1 MYKAI
6 LCDDNEI
13 ILEGLK
19 TGINWSS
26 MDITVVGT
34 ADDGLKAQQMIERY
48 SPDILITDIRMPI
61 MDGIELIRW
70 AKKHNERLTVIVI
83 SGYDD
88 FQYARQTVSLGVIDY
103 VLKPIDMD
111 EFLNVLKK
119 AVETCRMAH
128 KMHRYTVTSL
138 LRAAVHGEMSAEELE
153 KECKNVRFPFDMYLC
168 MIIVDI
174 GREQCSTYQE
184 AVRYELEKKLL
195 DFGETVQLKGS
206 YVIDQMGSRL
216 GVFVQG
222 KSLQETIEKRDQV
235 ILEARRS
242 ISSDTVRA
250 EVVIAVS
257 DICKGMCEAAQ
268 CAEQCEAALN
278 YRFLSGPKAAIY
290 YNDIAAY
297 TQIVPPT
304 YVDDER
310 LDEQLIL
317 AIKKANKA
325 EAQNALNLM
334 ADYLRQK
341 GGDSYLYMVMCVNRL
356 FAHMEREL
364 ADSNIAFS
372 SVFKDPL
379 AELKEIT
386 TQRNLDG
393 AMNKLNEIVVEMCEF
408 FYKRVKKYSKPIA
421 AAVTYIKDHFNQ
433 SDLSIEEVAA
443 AVYLSTAHFSTIFKN
458 EIGITFTDYLIN
470 IRMDYAK
477 RLLMQ
482 TDQKIYEISIASGY
496 DSAAYF
502 SSAFKKYTGVS
513 PSEFKTSHIK
523 MAKSD

>member
-19 TGINWSS
+19 NGIDWTSLN
-26 MDITVVGT
+26 ITVAGT
-34 ADDGLKAQQMIERY
+34 ADDGLKAQQMIERCA
-48 SPDILITDIRMPI
+48 PDILITDIRMPI

-70 AKKHNERLTVIVI
+70 AKEYNEQLTVIVI

-111 EFLNVLKK
+111 EFLNILKK
-119 AVETCRMAH
+119 AVATCRMAN
-128 KMHRYTVTSL
+128 KMHRYTVTTL
-138 LRAAVHGEMSAEELE
+138 LRAAVHGEMSNEELE
-153 KECKNVRFPFDMYLC
+153 KECVNVRIPFHMYLC

-174 GREQCSTYQE
+174 GREQCNAYQE

-195 DFGETVQLKGS
+195 DFGESIQLKGS

-216 GVFVQG
+216 GLFVHG
-222 KSLQETIEKRDQV
+222 DSLQETIEHRDET

-242 ISSDTVRA
+242 IVSDIVKA
-250 EVVIAVS
+250 EVIIAVS
-257 DICKGMCEAAQ
+257 NICRGMYEAAQ

-278 YRFLSGPKAAIY
+278 YRFLSGPKATIY

-297 TQIVPPT
+297 TQMVPPAD
-304 YVDDER
+304 VDDEK
-310 LDEQLIL
+310 LDEQLIA
-317 AIKKANKA
+317 AIKKADKQ
-325 EAQNALNLM
+325 EAQGKLNLM
-334 ADYLRQK
+334 AMYLRQK
-341 GGDSYLYMVMCVNRL
+341 GGDSYLYMIMCVNRL

-364 ADSNIAFS
+364 ADSNVALS
-372 SVFKDPL
+372 SMFTDPL
-379 AELKEIT
+379 AELKKIT
-386 TQRNLDG
+386 TQRNLND
-393 AMNKLNEIVVEMCEF
+393 AMGMLSETVGKMCEF
-408 FYKRVKKYSKPIA
+408 FKEQSKRYSKPVASAI
-421 AAVTYIKDHFNQ
+421 TYIKDHFNQ
-433 SDLSIEEVAA
+433 SDLSIEQVAA

-458 EIGITFTDYLIN
+458 EIGVTFTDYLIN
-470 IRMDYAK
+470 IRMEHAK
-477 RLLMQ
+477 RLLLQ

-502 SSAFKKYTGVS
+502 SSAFKKYTGIS
-513 PSEFKTSHIK
+513 PSEFKLEHVNNV
-523 MAKSD
+523 